1 MELKGKK
8 IVFLGDSITEGYGA
22 SCVENAYW
30 NILGRETGAEV
41 FGYGIGGTTIA
52 KRNVPLPE
60 PNPNKYFGSRVDGM
74 IPDADIIVIF
84 GGTNDFGGSDPAF
97 GKMEDR
103 RLDTFYGGYHQLLQQ
118 LMARY
123 PEGQIVV
130 MTPLHRLTEDD
141 GTYNEQYGRRGGT
154 LVEYVDAIIEVAG
167 FYGVPVVDMFRTCPI
182 QPRLEQQRLQLMPDG
197 VHPNDAGHKVIA
209 RRLIAALK
217 AM

>member
-8 IVFLGDSITEGYGA
+8 IAFLGDSITEGYGA
-22 SCVENAYW
+22 SGVDKTYW
-30 NILGRETGAEV
+30 SILGQETGAEV

-74 IPDADIIVIF
+74 IEDADIIVIF

-103 RLDTFYGGYHQLLQQ
+103 RLDTFYGGYHLLLQQ
-118 LMARY
+118 LMERY
-123 PEGQIVV
+123 PQGQIVAL
-130 MTPLHRLTEDD
+130 TPLHRLTEDE
-141 GTYNEQYGRRGGT
+141 GLYNEQDGRRGGK

-167 FYGVPVVDMFRTCPI
+167 FYGVPVVDLFRTCPI
-182 QPRLEQQRLQLMPDG
+182 QPRFEPQRQLLMPDG
-197 VHPNDAGHKVIA
+197 VHPNDAGHRIIA
-209 RRLIAALK
+209 RRLISAMKAL
-217 AM
+217 